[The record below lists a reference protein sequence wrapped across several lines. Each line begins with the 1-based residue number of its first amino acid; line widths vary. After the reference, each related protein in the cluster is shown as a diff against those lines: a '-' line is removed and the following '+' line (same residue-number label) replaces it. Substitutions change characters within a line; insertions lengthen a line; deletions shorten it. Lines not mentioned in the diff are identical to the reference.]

1 MRMKP
6 AFAALAATLLAGPL
20 AGQTATTPPTPIHTP
35 VLMTP
40 IEAAGTGLAPE
51 VGVRVVL
58 DATGRVREVEVLSI
72 EPSSGLDAVFE
83 QVTRETL
90 LDWRYAP
97 ARRDGLPVETTL
109 TWSVK
114 FPSRTPDAA
123 GPEVVRG
130 TDPPEVERFAWRD
143 LAVAERSAF
152 NHRREMLRLPHE
164 KRLELLQENL
174 AKASRFLDA
183 KKIREAATARFLVYT
198 DAPDPK
204 IGEIL
209 ASNLEAVFSTL
220 DGLLG
225 GGITTQPDRYKIVA
239 VLFSTE
245 AAFQNAQSSVV
256 GIEWAAGVYSPVGLI
271 LFHMQMPSNQAL
283 LSTMIHEATH
293 AYLDR
298 YIARPGVV
306 LPRWLDEGFAEYVGN
321 SEIRKGEIVAGKTRR
336 VELYR
341 GPWGEARGP
350 ASTSRTL
357 DQLKDALKKGD
368 AASLQELLAADIS
381 TFYGEKRQSYYGTSW
396 LLVHFLN
403 QGEVGWDEAKFP
415 QLVLYIAEG
424 YPPLA
429 AFRQVYGDPDE
440 FDAAFKQYIRKF

>member
-6 AFAALAATLLAGPL
+6 TFAALAATLLCGPL
-20 AGQTATTPPTPIHTP
+20 VGQAATTPPTPIRTP
-35 VLMTP
+35 TLMTP

-51 VGVRVVL
+51 VGVRVKL

-72 EPSSGLDAVFE
+72 EPSSNLDAVFE

-97 ARRDGLPVETTL
+97 ARRDGLPIETTL

-114 FPSRTPDAA
+114 FPSRTVQPGGA
-123 GPEVVRG
+123 EVVGG

-152 NHRREMLRLPHE
+152 NRRREVLLLPHE

-183 KKIREAATARFLVYT
+183 KRTREAATPRFLVYT

-204 IGEIL
+204 IGEML
-209 ASNLEAVFSTL
+209 ASNLEAVFNTL
-220 DGLLG
+220 DRLLG
-225 GGITTQPDRYKIVA
+225 SGITTQPERSKIVA

-245 AAFQNAQSSVV
+245 AAFREAQSDIV

-341 GPWGEARGP
+341 GPWGLARGP

-357 DQLKDALKKGD
+357 DQLKDTLKKGD
-368 AASLQELLAADIS
+368 AASLRELLAADIS
-381 TFYGEKRQSYYGTSW
+381 TFYGEKRESYYGTSW

-403 QGEVGWDEAKFP
+403 QGEEGWDELKFP

-429 AFRQVYGDPDE
+429 AFHQVYGDPDE
-440 FDAAFKQYIRKF
+440 FDAAFKLYIRKF